1 MSVMTMISGL
11 FAESVESRSES
22 QVNRKAESQASKA
35 KSHESQKSQ
44 KAFAKTLKIF
54 LPPISCTGCKHA
66 ENIPGVGEG
75 CVYRTSGDYPN
86 IWTLLDSL
94 DECPRG
100 YIN

>member
-1 MSVMTMISGL
+1 MSVMAMI
-11 FAESVESRSES
+11 AEILSES
-22 QVNRKAESQASKA
+22 TENRNESQACRKLQSHTSKA
-35 KSHESQKSQ
+35 KSQESQKSQ

-54 LPPISCTGCKHA
+54 LPPISCNGCKHA
-66 ENIPGVGEG
+66 EHILGVGEG